1 MITVTATS
9 EDACAYGHDALGR
22 ASFMWYSYRK
32 RNLNLIVTK
41 HQTNSSGKTLNEITV
56 CILQTCRCPKT
67 KEGASRAGGSPRCGR
82 LGGAGAG
89 AAAGGHRRGCGRR
102 CSDCAQGPD
111 TDAVREE
118 EDVVTYSGFK
128 SGSLGKWRVITRK
141 LRVPFWIYHKA
152 SRFLEV
158 KF

>member
-1 MITVTATS
+1 MT
-9 EDACAYGHDALGR
+9 
-22 ASFMWYSYRK
+22 
-32 RNLNLIVTK
+32 
-41 HQTNSSGKTLNEITV
+41 
-56 CILQTCRCPKT
+56 
-67 KEGASRAGGSPRCGR
+67 
-82 LGGAGAG
+82 
-89 AAAGGHRRGCGRR
+89 
-102 CSDCAQGPD
+102 AQGPD